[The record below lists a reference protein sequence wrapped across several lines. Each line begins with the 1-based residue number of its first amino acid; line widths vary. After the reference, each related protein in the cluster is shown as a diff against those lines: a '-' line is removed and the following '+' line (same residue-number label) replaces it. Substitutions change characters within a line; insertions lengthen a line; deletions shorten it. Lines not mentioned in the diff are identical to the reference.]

1 MLSRKEFV
9 KIINRLKEVYDFV
22 NETNDRARKLQ
33 DAIETDFFNAIGLSI
48 SHESLVVRLLEEI
61 FDDKD
66 IISWWIY
73 ELDYGK
79 EYKDGYLKDDNGI
92 IIDVSTAG
100 KLYDYLTIKKS

>member
-1 MLSRKEFV
+1 MISKKEFV
-9 KIINRLKEVYDFV
+9 KIINRLKETNDFV
-22 NETNDRARKLQ
+22 EETNDRARKLQ
-33 DAIETDFFNAIGLSI
+33 DAIESDFFNAMGLSI
-48 SHESLVVRLLEEI
+48 SHESLVVRLLEDI

-73 ELDYGK
+73 ELNYGK
-79 EYKDGYLKDDNGI
+79 DYKDGCFTEENGI